1 MAEPILSYELK
12 SLINKIKQQYIVE
25 FPIQVITPNY
35 LLLAILEE
43 KSCDA
48 YNVISKLMMDTTINE
63 FKQYVID
70 RIMVDG
76 SESVKQNDKPEFSEV
91 YDRLATEIMDNGASL
106 VTSSLMLNSIIN
118 NDPEIVKQLTK
129 LGVTPDQ
136 VNDTVIAYNTTASV
150 NNKEIKTNKWN
161 RKRPKPN
168 DPDHSA
174 TTLTIDELN
183 KFLGKTG
190 NTQPNRVIP
199 NENNIVETN
208 CKNLVRIAS
217 TGIYNNLIGY
227 EDVIDRIFNIFSKYE
242 RNTVA
247 IVGPSGVGKTS
258 IVNILA
264 RTIYE
269 QNCPKQFKDKYVME
283 FSEVITSLV
292 VKEMSKMGKYIAF
305 IDKCENMF
313 ANKDNENN
321 AYMFLS
327 ELFKTQNICTI
338 FTMNENAY
346 AKYIKS
352 KPDFERLVNK
362 IEITAPDD
370 DLLFD
375 ITRTKSKTYEDY
387 NNVNFSDECINEC
400 IRLAKRFIT
409 NENCPASVLNII
421 DTTGAY
427 VRMKEGENETIKRL
441 RERLDEIEYEKNSIP
456 NTSSA
461 EDFDRKDALIR
472 EEIRINNEINQIEA
486 KLNTRATKTEV
497 TISDIRHSVSQ
508 MLNLPISELD
518 DDERGKLKKL
528 SENLRSVVIGQ
539 DEAIDDIARAVKRQ
553 RVGLQ
558 NPNKPIVILFVGTT
572 GCGKSFLAKRLAYE
586 MFGNEKNIV
595 RLDMSEYSD
604 KTSAAKLYGT
614 SPGYVGYDDGGVLT
628 EAIKKNNHCV
638 LLLDEIEKAND
649 EVFNVF
655 LQVFD
660 EGRLTDNKGTVVD
673 FKNVIIIMTSNVGA
687 KDISEKRAQIG
698 FGSHD
703 EESRDK
709 EIIKKAIKGTFKPEF
724 INRIDNICYFN
735 KLTDDNLRQI
745 IVNEVKKVKTKLN
758 EIGYD
763 MDDELCNGRLVDS
776 IFNKIKEE
784 SEYGARPILRE
795 IQFQLEDKLTDY
807 IIDNEIESGHVFT
820 YNDIYK

>member
-362 IEITAPDD
+362 LEITAPDD

-660 EGRLTDNKGTVVD
+660 EGR
-673 FKNVIIIMTSNVGA
+673 
-687 KDISEKRAQIG
+687 
-698 FGSHD
+698 
-703 EESRDK
+703 
-709 EIIKKAIKGTFKPEF
+709 
-724 INRIDNICYFN
+724 
-735 KLTDDNLRQI
+735 
-745 IVNEVKKVKTKLN
+745 
-758 EIGYD
+758 
-763 MDDELCNGRLVDS
+763 
-776 IFNKIKEE
+776 
-784 SEYGARPILRE
+784 
-795 IQFQLEDKLTDY
+795 
-807 IIDNEIESGHVFT
+807 
-820 YNDIYK
+820 